1 VPRPRLIERLNDAL
15 HCKLALVSAP
25 AGFGKTALLSE
36 WLRTRDRWTIAE
48 NRLPSAAWLSLDAE
62 DNKLARFLSYLIATL
77 APIAPEV
84 GQAAGNGVGA
94 QVKGAGGA
102 GVSQVDGGQHEGGA
116 VHQCPGDG
124 NPLLLAAREAVRK
137 GLPPI
142 QQSHR
147 HQQWFSPLLDH
158 AVVRA
163 VQFQRKH
170 HVLPNR

>member
-102 GVSQVDGGQHEGGA
+102 GVSQVDGGHHGDRDASIMPTIIRNVCQGWRANVRRATLSKVLGSQARTWFLGA
-116 VHQCPGDG
+116 VMIP
-124 NPLLLAAREAVRK
+124 
-137 GLPPI
+137 
-142 QQSHR
+142 
-147 HQQWFSPLLDH
+147 
-158 AVVRA
+158 RA
-163 VQFQRKH
+163 VSRFAG
-170 HVLPNR
+170 